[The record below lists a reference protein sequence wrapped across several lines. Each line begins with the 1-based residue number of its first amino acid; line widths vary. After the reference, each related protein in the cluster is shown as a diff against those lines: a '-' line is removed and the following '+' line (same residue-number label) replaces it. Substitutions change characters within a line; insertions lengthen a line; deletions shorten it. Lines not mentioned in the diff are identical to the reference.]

1 MEEMADKVVELA
13 NLAVLGEDEIG
24 LAMHIVLND
33 DENAPSPE
41 NVPASTDKGEV
52 VYNAEWGHDRI
63 FRRNLTGARNRN
75 PCVHF
80 APDDDPKNMQL
91 FQFFFQGYCR
101 GGVVT

>member
-33 DENAPSPE
+33 DENAPSLE

-52 VYNAEWGHDRI
+52 VYNADWGHDRI
-63 FRRNLTGARNRN
+63 FRRRLVGRRNQNLY
-75 PCVHF
+75 VHVV
-80 APDDDPKNMQL
+80 PDIEPIM
-91 FQFFFQGYCR
+91 GSR
-101 GGVVT
+101 

>member
-1 MEEMADKVVELA
+1 MELA
-13 NLAVLGEDEIG
+13 NLAVLGEDEVG
-24 LAMHIVLND
+24 LAIYLIPTND
-33 DENAPSPE
+33 NNAPAPE
-41 NVPASTDKGEV
+41 NMPESKNQWEV
-52 VYNAEWGHDRI
+52 VYNVYWGHDRI